1 MRGAAREFR
10 SDSDRLQCATTDWSR
25 GGRRLDPASI
35 WTCIGPRRSPVNT
48 PRRARSDTQSN
59 RARCLPAATSCAG
72 QSVPTSL
79 PLASRISRPAA
90 TRRAIAWRRSPWRAS
105 SVGVRKVA
113 FKTAPATTATLS
125 SMPSSGRDQGR
136 TSGRERRN
144 CVRNHESAA
153 CGGVGRTPPIRSE
166 RPLIGVRSGRSGAD
180 RRSSA
185 AAGRGGQRR
194 QRPGCGGQR
203 RQRPGRGGQRRQ
215 RPDRGGRMSPAAASG
230 QAGRQFADLI
240 RDDGADFAVGVPS
253 PGCAP

>member
-90 TRRAIAWRRSPWRAS
+90 TRRATAWRRSPWRAS

-144 CVRNHESAA
+144 CVGNHESAA

-166 RPLIGVRSGRSGAD
+166 RPLIGVRSGRSGGIEGVLPLPV
-180 RRSSA
+180 
-185 AAGRGGQRR
+185 AAGNGANGRVATGNGGNGRVGAGNGANGRVGAGGCRPRRR
-194 QRPGCGGQR
+194 QGR
-203 RQRPGRGGQRRQ
+203 R
-215 RPDRGGRMSPAAASG
+215 DASSPT
-230 QAGRQFADLI
+230 
-240 RDDGADFAVGVPS
+240 
-253 PGCAP
+253 